1 MVRAPEVPESLTPVE
16 FLGYPEYMNYISLSR
31 ILAYWAERQP
41 SATAL
46 KHEDQS
52 VSWAELDA
60 NTNQLARAYAALGVK
75 ANDFVTIGL
84 PNGVEFFESCF
95 AVWKLGATPQPVSA
109 KLPVFE
115 RAQIVELADPSLVV
129 GAPKTDHPGF
139 TVLEAGYQPDINIST
154 DPLPEITAEA
164 YKAMTSGGST
174 GRPKLIVSGNAAE
187 WNLDGEFLNYIRQGS
202 VLIPGPLYHN
212 GPFIWSMTGL
222 FQGNQVTVTT
232 RFDAEQ
238 TLRII
243 QDELVDSIYLVPTM
257 MLRIWNLPAETRL
270 AYNVESLQTLWH
282 LAAPCPVWLKE
293 AYIDWLGAECIWELY
308 GGTEGLGS
316 TVISGAEWLSHK
328 GSVGKPKDMCEMIII
343 GENGEQLPPGEIG
356 EIYIRP
362 NAGAGTTYRYIG
374 AEAKTIEGGFESLG
388 DLGYMD
394 EDGYLYLSDRLTDM
408 ILSGAANIYPA
419 EIEGAID
426 ALPGV
431 RSSAV
436 IGLPDPDLG
445 NVVHAIVDVPGRNI
459 SELQLLDHLAERLV
473 RYKIPRSVEFVN
485 EPLRDDAGKV
495 RRKTLREERINNLNF
510 TQMDSPVLKD
520 VSQPEK

>member
-1 MVRAPEVPESLTPVE
+1 
-16 FLGYPEYMNYISLSR
+16 
-31 ILAYWAERQP
+31 
-41 SATAL
+41 
-46 KHEDQS
+46 
-52 VSWAELDA
+52 
-60 NTNQLARAYAALGVK
+60 
-75 ANDFVTIGL
+75 
-84 PNGVEFFESCF
+84 
-95 AVWKLGATPQPVSA
+95 
-109 KLPVFE
+109 
-115 RAQIVELADPSLVV
+115 
-129 GAPKTDHPGF
+129 
-139 TVLEAGYQPDINIST
+139 
-154 DPLPEITAEA
+154 
-164 YKAMTSGGST
+164 MTSGGST

-270 AYNVESLQTLWH
+270 AYNVRSLQTLWH

-308 GGTEGLGS
+308 GGTEGQGS
-316 TVISGAEWLSHK
+316 TVISGPEWLVHK

-445 NVVHAIVDVPGRNI
+445 NMVHAIVDVPGQNI

-473 RYKIPRSVEFVN
+473 RYKIPRSVEFVD

-495 RRKTLREERINNLNF
+495 RRKTLREERIKNPYF
-510 TQMDSPVLKD
+510 TSVDSSASND
-520 VSQPEK
+520 ATQPEK